1 MSIRRP
7 IQLRRYW
14 KMDKDKRR
22 NFGID
27 CIRICCTFWIV
38 YVWHYKEYCSDFSL
52 PYSFFSKIT
61 FGVLATFFW
70 ISGYVADTRNLLL
83 QGNVKTFIRKK
94 KQRLY
99 PLLLLSAMSLYI
111 ISKWKDLL
119 YISSFRQLILT
130 ITFMAPIV
138 GQAPSTLWYIDVLII
153 FYILIAII
161 IGLFKNKSI
170 GWCLGSYAIFILLAK
185 LTDFDYRYALYFPFF
200 FWGYWC
206 AGGVQSQMDFWRGN
220 PCICCIS
227 VCFHDEFI

>member
-1 MSIRRP
+1 
-7 IQLRRYW
+7 
-14 KMDKDKRR
+14 MDKDKRR

-185 LTDFDYRYALYFPFF
+185 LTDF
-200 FWGYWC
+200 
-206 AGGVQSQMDFWRGN
+206 
-220 PCICCIS
+220 
-227 VCFHDEFI
+227 